1 MDHRNDPADLRGLP
15 AGELVK
21 ELADEVSGLV
31 KAELELAR
39 AELTEKGKR
48 AGIGIGELGAAGL
61 VGLYAL
67 GALTACFI
75 AALAALG
82 APVWAAALIVAIVY
96 AVIALVLYLVG
107 RQQLQ
112 RGLPPTPERTQQ
124 TIKEDIEWA
133 KTRTPSRE
141 K

>member
-1 MDHRNDPADLRGLP
+1 MERRDDAELRGLP

-21 ELADEVSGLV
+21 QLADEVSGLV
-31 KAELELAR
+31 RAEIELAR

-48 AGIGIGELGAAGL
+48 AGIGLGELGAAGI
-61 VGLYAL
+61 VALYAL

-75 AALAALG
+75 AGLAALG
-82 APVWAAALIVAIVY
+82 LPVWVSALIVAIVY
-96 AVIALVLYLVG
+96 GIIAAVLYFIG
-107 RQQLQ
+107 RQQLEQ
-112 RGLPPTPERTQQ
+112 GIPPTPERTQK

-133 KTRTPSRE
+133 KTRTPSSE

>member
-1 MDHRNDPADLRGLP
+1 MDRRDDTDLRGLP

-31 KAELELAR
+31 KAEIELAR
-39 AELTEKGKR
+39 TELTEKGKR
-48 AGIGIGELGAAGL
+48 AGIGLGELGAAGI
-61 VGLYAL
+61 VALYAL

-82 APVWAAALIVAIVY
+82 LQVWLAALIVAVVY
-96 AVIALVLYLVG
+96 GIIAAVLYFIG
-107 RQQLQ
+107 RQQLEK
-112 RGLPPTPERTQQ
+112 GIPPTPERTQK

>member
-1 MDHRNDPADLRGLP
+1 MDRRDDTDLRGLP

-31 KAELELAR
+31 KAEIELAR
-39 AELTEKGKR
+39 TELTEKGKR
-48 AGIGIGELGAAGL
+48 AGIGLGELGAAGI
-61 VGLYAL
+61 VALYAL

-82 APVWAAALIVAIVY
+82 LQVWLAALIVAVIY
-96 AVIALVLYLVG
+96 AIIAAVLYFIG
-107 RQQLQ
+107 RQQLEK
-112 RGLPPTPERTQQ
+112 GIPPTPERTQK

>member
-1 MDHRNDPADLRGLP
+1 

-21 ELADEVSGLV
+21 ELADEVSALV
-31 KAELELAR
+31 RAELELAR

-48 AGIGIGELGAAGL
+48 AGIGLGELGAAG
-61 VGLYAL
+61 VGALYAL

-82 APVWAAALIVAIVY
+82 TPVWAAALIVAIVY
-96 AVIALVLYLVG
+96 GIIGLVLYIVG

-112 RGLPPTPERTQQ
+112 RGLPPTTERTQQ
-124 TIKEDIEWA
+124 TIKEESERA
-133 KTRTPSRE
+133 MTRTHPRE
-141 K
+141 R